1 MKKFLFMI
9 FALGMLLSCNEQP
22 NSPDDTTQ
30 LLFKFTSSESS
41 KLPRLILS
49 PDSGINENI
58 QHILKAES
66 VEEVKVMIL
75 DFSIYDSS
83 QQYFDSQDYQDYK
96 KAQQNWTS
104 EFDQWGE
111 YEKLFKDHFR
121 VVANSN
127 LSLEETQAK
136 GVVAGVIGLNY
147 IFLGIIGH
155 GEIQTI
161 YESDVIAK
169 EGETAT
175 VYMGEYYYNYSK

>member
-1 MKKFLFMI
+1 MKNCLFII
-9 FALGMLLSCNEQP
+9 FALAILLSCNEQP

-30 LLFKFTSSESS
+30 FVFEFTSSDNS

-49 PDSGINENI
+49 PESGINENI
-58 QHILKAES
+58 ENLLKTES

-83 QQYFDSQDYQDYK
+83 MQYFNSQDYQDYK
-96 KAQQNWTS
+96 EAQRNWPS

-127 LSLEETQAK
+127 LTLEETQAK

-175 VYMGEYYYNYSK
+175 VYMGEYYYNYSN